1 MCRGINGQI
10 DKYLSRNAS
19 LSRPKNPAD
28 GRRLNVTV
36 TGYFGVQRERPRA
49 RSRAAKMKRERA
61 SPGRPATQPDAP
73 LSEVR
78 AKRVLGNNLKK
89 KSAFPLIMRLAQ
101 LLKFQTAAY
110 LAPRIWFVF
119 KLSNLRHASR
129 EDHFLFDREM
139 RPSATHLPSCHS
151 EMRNIR
157 VHPCRANNHYCS
169 VTVLHENNLHQRKSS
184 ERSARRNVRH
194 FKAV

>member
-78 AKRVLGNNLKK
+78 AKRVLGNNNNKK
-89 KSAFPLIMRLAQ
+89 KKRISFNNASRSTVKIPDSDILSSKDLVC
-101 LLKFQTAAY
+101 FQTVKFTS
-110 LAPRIWFVF
+110 RITQGPLFIRQG
-119 KLSNLRHASR
+119 NAS
-129 EDHFLFDREM
+129 ECDTF
-139 RPSATHLPSCHS
+139 
-151 EMRNIR
+151 
-157 VHPCRANNHYCS
+157 
-169 VTVLHENNLHQRKSS
+169 TVMSQ
-184 ERSARRNVRH
+184 
-194 FKAV
+194 